1 MAVIRK
7 DGKQTVYQF
16 SVDEALD
23 EMVMDVARSE
33 GKDEEP
39 SPELLRRLLRSGTD
53 SELARINSA
62 RINQTDERLDHIEK
76 QLGDLAQFL
85 KEKLG

>member
-23 EMVMDVARSE
+23 EMVREVARTE
-33 GKDEEP
+33 GQDEA
-39 SPELLRRLLRSGTD
+39 SPELLRRLLRDGTD

-62 RINQTDERLDHIEK
+62 RINQTDKRLDHIEK

>member
-7 DGKQTVYQF
+7 DGKQPVYQF

-23 EMVMDVARSE
+23 QMVMEVAKTE
-33 GKDEEP
+33 GQDEP
-39 SPELLRRLLRSGTD
+39 SPELLRRLLRDGAD

-62 RINQTDERLDHIEK
+62 RINQTDRRLDHIEE
-76 QLGDLAQFL
+76 QLGELTKFL